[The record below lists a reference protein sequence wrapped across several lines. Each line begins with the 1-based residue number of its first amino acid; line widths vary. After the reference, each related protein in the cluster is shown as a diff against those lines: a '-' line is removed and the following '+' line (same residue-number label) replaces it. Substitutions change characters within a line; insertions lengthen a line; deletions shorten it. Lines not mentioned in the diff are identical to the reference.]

1 MLGKTNITALSEGA
15 IVTEIEDYNWIQ
27 MQSGIFGNFVKAI
40 YKNGYLVGIT
50 ADGVIAYTTDGEAW
64 QTHTLEYEDCKL
76 NDVDWD
82 GSRFIFVG
90 SYMGTSPLE
99 SETAE
104 TVQRGLVVVTSDF
117 VTYEAKDIG
126 ISPTQYVREYHLVYP
141 ANGKYIVLAKITAPS
156 TINNGKIYEYLGNL
170 EDEWVSEGSLE
181 YREHPFAKNSR
192 DIIAFYSK
200 ASSGIVHHKLRVIR
214 GNDASTQDLDES
226 FGGDIYNIKAF
237 ECKDELYVMT
247 FGKTLYK
254 MTSSYKCMLMS
265 SEKDF
270 AFVDGVYFD
279 DSRLFIN
286 AHEMLVVKKGENI
299 ADKTLEDLIEIAPEL
314 TMNCITKA
322 FGQLYIFGNQGV
334 ILRSSVETNNT
345 EAVTVQTISAKKAL
359 LDAKKYTDERY
370 AALEARIAA
379 LEGGVADDGQ

>member
-99 SETAE
+99 SEAAE
-104 TVQRGLVVVTSDF
+104 TVQRGLVVVTSDL
-117 VTYEAKDIG
+117 VTYEVKEIG
-126 ISPTQYVREYHLVYP
+126 NDMGGYISEYFLIYP
-141 ANGKYIVLAKITAPS
+141 ANGKYIVIAKVTEPS
-156 TINNGKIYEYLGNL
+156 STRSGKAYRFLGNL
-170 EDEWVSEGSLE
+170 EDAWTLKGNEV
-181 YREHPFAKNSR
+181 YQEHPFAKNSK
-192 DIIAFYSK
+192 DIITFYGK
-200 ASSGIVHHKLRVIR
+200 AGNRVVYYSPRMIR
-214 GNDASTQDLDES
+214 GNDASAQDLDVGL
-226 FGGDIYNIKAF
+226 GGDIYNIKAF
-237 ECKDELYVMT
+237 ECKDELYFMT
-247 FGKTLYK
+247 FGKSLYK
-254 MTSSYKCMLMS
+254 MTSSYEYMLLS
-265 SEKDF
+265 NEKDF
-270 AFVDGVYFD
+270 AFVDGAYFD

-334 ILRSSVETNNT
+334 ILRSSVETNNA

-359 LDAKKYTDERY
+359 LDAKKYTDEQY
-370 AALEARIAA
+370 AALEARIVA
-379 LEGGVADDGQ
+379 LEGGAADDGQ

>member
-64 QTHTLEYEDCKL
+64 QTHTFEYEDCKL

-99 SETAE
+99 SENAE
-104 TVQRGLVVVTSDF
+104 TVQRGLVIVTSDF
-117 VTYEAKDIG
+117 ATYEAKEIG
-126 ISPTQYVREYHLVYP
+126 NDMGGYISEYFLIYP
-141 ANGKYIVLAKITAPS
+141 ANGKYIVIAKITEPRS
-156 TINNGKIYEYLGNL
+156 TRNGKAYGFLGNL
-170 EDEWVSEGSLE
+170 EDEWVSKVSLE
-181 YREHPFAKNSR
+181 YHPFAKNSK

-200 ASSGIVHHKLRVIR
+200 AGSGIVYYKPLIIR
-214 GNDASTQDLDES
+214 GNDASTQNLDEN
-226 FGGDIYNIKAF
+226 FGGDLYNIKAF

-254 MTSSYKCMLMS
+254 MTSSYKFMLMS

-379 LEGGVADDGQ
+379 LEGGAADDGQ